1 MKIPR
6 ISQKKL
12 LLAITDSGGVV
23 LTVAKR
29 LNISWQ
35 GAKKAI
41 DRDLIAK
48 QAWFDEREKLL
59 DLCENSIINAVAG
72 GDVGEARWVLSR
84 LGKLRGY
91 GDYVELN
98 ASVTDKR
105 VFNYE
110 ASIDTIAP
118 RPANNSEG

>member
-41 DRDLIAK
+41 DRDPISK

-118 RPANNSEG
+118 RPTNNSEG